1 MSKDYSYYQYEVLL
15 TSAKI
20 TKPERYKDSD
30 FFVASDMSDYK
41 REHKVVSKEKYTQI
55 LTLLKGDLNAT
66 STKQQV
72 FLKLYNKILALSADD
87 LIEENL
93 TCFVN
98 EVIQIARSI
107 KEGGK

>member
-1 MSKDYSYYQYEVLL
+1 MSKEHSYYQYEVLL

-20 TKPERYKDSD
+20 TKPKRYKDSD

-41 REHKVVSKEKYTQI
+41 REHKVVSKEKYDQI
-55 LTLLKGDLNAT
+55 LTLLEGDLKPR
-66 STKQQV
+66 STKQQA
-72 FLKLYNKILALSADD
+72 FLKIREKILAISADD
-87 LIEENL
+87 LIEKNL
-93 TCFVN
+93 DYFVN